1 MLRGL
6 LRAKMMNAE
15 MCRRGVPMVSKP
27 SGEEHETWEPDCLGE
42 NPSSP
47 ILLLYDLG
55 QVQPFFALV
64 YSPAKWS

>member
-6 LRAKMMNAE
+6 LSAKMMNAK

-55 QVQPFFALV
+55 QV
-64 YSPAKWS
+64 